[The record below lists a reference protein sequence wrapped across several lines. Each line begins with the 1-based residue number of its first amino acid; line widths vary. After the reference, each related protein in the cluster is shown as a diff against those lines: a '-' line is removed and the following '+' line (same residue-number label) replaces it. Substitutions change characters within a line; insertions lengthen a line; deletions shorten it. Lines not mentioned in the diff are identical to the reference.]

1 MDNLSVGNV
10 VSSPLGRNP
19 TWPCVVQR
27 LFFALW
33 KTFRN
38 DPDQGSDHRKSDRL
52 RIESLIGISPES

>member
-10 VSSPLGRNP
+10 VSSPLEEESAL
-19 TWPCVVQR
+19 PCVVQR

-38 DPDQGSDHRKSDRL
+38 DPDQGSDHREK
-52 RIESLIGISPES
+52 